1 MKQKFTL
8 LIAAL
13 ILAAVSFGLLTNCKS
28 SKPAT
33 IKDQGETE
41 LVVPCDGPDYLT
53 DNENLRASAIGES
66 MDQMTSTKKALT
78 NARAILAAQVETL
91 VKTVTDDYLKSGE
104 HNNKEDLMER
114 YESLTR
120 EVVKQKL
127 VGTKTICKKVTQTK
141 GGNYKTYIAIE
152 LAGNELLSA
161 LNNRLSNDEMLKI
174 DYNYEKFKKTFEDEM
189 NKMND

>member
-13 ILAAVSFGLLTNCKS
+13 MLAAVSTGLLTSCKS

-41 LVVPCDGPDYLT
+41 LVVPCDGLDWQT

-91 VKTVTDDYLKSGE
+91 VKTVTDDYVKSGE